1 MSWPKAGSQTDPCLW
16 LRQLEGSGAIHFWVQ
31 EAARAGGG
39 LILLVVRIKSQLK
52 LPKIVKPHHK
62 DPKVLGKG
70 LASRALSGP
79 AASAHLVHPS
89 SFGDRSAPQPSS
101 QVKGSHPHLPA

>member
-39 LILLVVRIKSQLK
+39 LILLVARIKSQLK

-79 AASAHLVHPS
+79 
-89 SFGDRSAPQPSS
+89 QP
-101 QVKGSHPHLPA
+101 LPAWCIPLRLGTALRPSPHRR